1 MDTAKLEGHRNS
13 RQVSGTQGSENKGSS
28 SSRKRVFTFQKR
40 WLHSLPIMEKTLH
53 EDDLKRSS
61 GSAEDEPLEEVRHGE
76 NGSESRDV
84 VVCMLCDEI
93 AVNRDLMKV
102 WSRMNCRRG
111 RIENH
116 LMSKHPEFML
126 LLKHKRETEGE
137 LAVQIFLQNMRDG
150 KLSAR
155 NEISTNLY
163 SQINTTMG
171 LDLTDANK
179 RTFGV
184 TSALN
189 ALDPT
194 LRASMV
200 SGGSVLKDSDF
211 ENKRKKLKTVTKTSE
226 TLQKS
231 GEDNEAVDIVQNDGS
246 ALTAPWVVN
255 GEVNKVIMIIG
266 GDLPFVAETA
276 TNLWLLGAD
285 VLLTFS

>member
-1 MDTAKLEGHRNS
+1 
-13 RQVSGTQGSENKGSS
+13 
-28 SSRKRVFTFQKR
+28 
-40 WLHSLPIMEKTLH
+40 
-53 EDDLKRSS
+53 
-61 GSAEDEPLEEVRHGE
+61 
-76 NGSESRDV
+76 
-84 VVCMLCDEI
+84 
-93 AVNRDLMKV
+93 
-102 WSRMNCRRG
+102 
-111 RIENH
+111 
-116 LMSKHPEFML
+116 ML